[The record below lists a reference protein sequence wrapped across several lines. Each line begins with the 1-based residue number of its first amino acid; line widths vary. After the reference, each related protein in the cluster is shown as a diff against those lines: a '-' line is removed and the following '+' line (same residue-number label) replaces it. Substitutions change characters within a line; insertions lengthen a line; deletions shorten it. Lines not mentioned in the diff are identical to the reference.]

1 MQPVGEFD
9 EDDADIPS
17 HRQRHFLKV
26 FSLLLFGAIEINVR
40 QLTHAI
46 HKVGDFLA
54 KLRSDVFLGNPRVL
68 NNIM

>member
-1 MQPVGEFD
+1 MQSVGELY
-9 EDDADIPS
+9 EDDTDIPG

-26 FSLLLFGAIEINVR
+26 FSLLLLGAIEINVR

-46 HKVGDFLA
+46 HKVGNFLA
-54 KLRSDVFLGNPRVL
+54 ELRSDVFLGDTRIL

>member
-1 MQPVGEFD
+1 MQPVGELY
-9 EDDADIPS
+9 EDYADIPS

-26 FSLLLFGAIEINVR
+26 FSLLLLGAIEINVR
-40 QLTHAI
+40 QLAHAI

-54 KLRSDVFLGNPRVL
+54 KLRSDVFLGDTRVL

>member
-1 MQPVGEFD
+1 MQPVGELY
-9 EDDADIPS
+9 EDDPDIPS

-26 FSLLLFGAIEINVR
+26 FSLLLLGAIEVNVR

-46 HKVGDFLA
+46 HKVGNFLA
-54 KLRSDVFLGNPRVL
+54 KLRSDVFLGDTRVL